1 MSSIAI
7 LAYGSL
13 IEDPGKELKPLFT
26 RCIKPVQ
33 TPFSVEFACSSGTRD
48 GAPTLVPV
56 DVGGATVGGVL
67 LVLDA
72 TVDRAKAE
80 DLLWR
85 RETRNECTDKPY
97 PRTSNP
103 GPNSVLI
110 KCVCNFAGFETV
122 LYTWIAPNIERLSP
136 DRLAELAIC
145 SARRSAGAKRMDGIS
160 YLNSIIDAGISTPL
174 SSKYEAA
181 ILEKT
186 GAANLNDAYC
196 MISSGEGRESAR

>member
-1 MSSIAI
+1 MSSISI

-13 IEDPGKELKPLFT
+13 IDDPGIELKPLVT

-33 TPFSVEFACSSGTRD
+33 TPFSVEFARSSSTRN

-67 LVLDA
+67 LVLDT

-85 RETRNECTDKPY
+85 RETKNQCTGKPY

-110 KCVCNFAGFETV
+110 KCIYNFAGFETV
-122 LYTWIAPNIERLSP
+122 LYTWIAPNIERLDP
-136 DRLAELAIC
+136 GRLAELAIC

-160 YLNSIIDAGISTPL
+160 YLSSVIDAGISTPL

-186 GAANLNDAYC
+186 GVVNLNDAYC
-196 MISSGEGRESAR
+196 MIRSGAVRESAR